1 MLIPGAME
9 QVKNTSNRE
18 VASTVA
24 SPRRREGLKGEV
36 VLEIQDLVVEFE
48 TRQGPVRAINGVDL
62 QLRRGQTLGLVG
74 ESGSG
79 KSITALSVLGLLP
92 RNARIVRGTIR
103 VHGTNVLTASASAL
117 RALRGRIVSIVLQD
131 PMTSLNPAFTIGW
144 QVAEAVN
151 HVSSGPR
158 AAVRRRVIQLLAQM
172 GIPAPED
179 RIRAYPHQLSGG
191 MRQRSVSA
199 MALAGPPE
207 ILLADEPTTSLDATI
222 QAQYL
227 RLLKTAQAELGVAI
241 LFITH
246 DFGIVAEVCD
256 QVAVMYAGRIVETA
270 DVTQLFDR
278 PSHPYTRA
286 LLESVPRLGQSER
299 LRSIAGQPPSAGLA
313 IVGCPFAPRCPLA
326 DERCRVEAPPR
337 VSVAAGHWADCWHV
351 EGHP

>member
-1 MLIPGAME
+1 MEERMARSSGA
-9 QVKNTSNRE
+9 
-18 VASTVA
+18 ASRPA
-24 SPRRREGLKGEV
+24 QERRRGPAGEV
-36 VLEIQDLVVEFE
+36 VLEIEDLVVEFE
-48 TRQGPVRAINGVDL
+48 TRHGAVRAVNGVDL

-92 RNARIVRGTIR
+92 RNARIVRGSIR
-103 VHGTNVLTASASAL
+103 VHGTDVLSASGAAL
-117 RALRGRIVSIVLQD
+117 RALRGRVVSIVLQD

-144 QVAEAVN
+144 QVAEAVT
-151 HVSSGPR
+151 HVSNSTR
-158 AAVRRRVIQLLAQM
+158 ASVRSRVIQLLTQM
-172 GIPAPED
+172 GIPAAED
-179 RIRAYPHQLSGG
+179 RVRAYPHQMSGG

-199 MALAGPPE
+199 IALAGPPE

-270 DVTQLFDR
+270 DVTQLFDH

-286 LLESVPRLGQSER
+286 LLDSVPKLGQTER
-299 LRSIAGQPPSAGLA
+299 LRSIPGQPPPAGLA

-337 VSVAAGHWADCWHV
+337 VPVADGHSAECWHV
-351 EGHP
+351 EGVR

>member
-1 MLIPGAME
+1 MRRPTVNEPATRGGA
-9 QVKNTSNRE
+9 T
-18 VASTVA
+18 T
-24 SPRRREGLKGEV
+24 GLTGEV
-36 VLEIQDLVVEFE
+36 VLEVDDLAVEFA
-48 TRQGPVRAINGVDL
+48 TRHGSVRAVNGVDL

-92 RNARIVRGTIR
+92 RNARIVRGSIR
-103 VHGTNVLTASASAL
+103 VHGTDVLTASDATL
-117 RALRGRIVSIVLQD
+117 RALRGRVVSIVLQD

-144 QVAEAVN
+144 QVAEAVE
-151 HVSSGPR
+151 HVASTPR
-158 AAVRRRVIQLLAQM
+158 STVHSRVIQLLTQM
-172 GIPAPED
+172 GIPAAEE
-179 RIRAYPHQLSGG
+179 RVRAYPHQMSGG

-199 MALAGPPE
+199 IALAGPPE

-227 RLLKTAQAELGVAI
+227 RLLKTVQAELGVAI

-270 DVTQLFDR
+270 DVVQLFDR

-286 LLESVPRLGQSER
+286 LLDSVPKLGQSER
-299 LRSIAGQPPSAGLA
+299 LRSIPGQPPAAGVA
-313 IVGCPFAPRCPLA
+313 VQGCPFAARCPLA
-326 DERCRVEAPPR
+326 DERCRMETPPR
-337 VSVAAGHWADCWHV
+337 VAVAEGQWAECWHAEV
-351 EGHP
+351 RP